1 MFRISLNGNAI
12 EMEKRNEKD
21 EALVMV
27 AKSLI
32 MSEYVEIREKNNP
45 FPAVAEAFILSLH
58 YRKMMSGNESRKFAV
73 ECEKYMP
80 KKMTVIIKN
89 EGKKCN
95 MKIESDVALD
105 HLALIN
111 AAALILSAVSEKMFQ
126 NAAALTYVDIYK
138 VEKHS
143 EVGYNGN
150 ISPLALS
157 VTQEIDEA
165 EKEFSVSPRDIVE
178 ASMMLWEGAYEAT
191 AKEKNSVVIK
201 FQFGQV
207 KQFSREYFLALGYM
221 ISLEDETS
229 LNLSAIMLQIV
240 APAAEMM

>member
-1 MFRISLNGNAI
+1 
-12 EMEKRNEKD
+12 
-21 EALVMV
+21 
-27 AKSLI
+27 
-32 MSEYVEIREKNNP
+32 
-45 FPAVAEAFILSLH
+45 
-58 YRKMMSGNESRKFAV
+58 
-73 ECEKYMP
+73 
-80 KKMTVIIKN
+80 
-89 EGKKCN
+89 
-95 MKIESDVALD
+95 MKIESDAALN

-126 NAAALTYVDIYK
+126 NAAALTYVDVYE

-143 EVGYNGN
+143 EGGYNGN

-229 LNLSAIMLQIV
+229 LNLSAVMLQIV